1 MLLLLCIMLDS
12 DPDRRGRTS
21 VCHRITPFLDQRINA
36 KFAKSMS
43 GFATACLP
51 TGRQR
56 RQSLS
61 PRTRAWH
68 CVSLGS
74 FHVKSTDGFH

>member
-21 VCHRITPFLDQRINA
+21 VCRRITPFLDQRQRINA
-36 KFAKSMS
+36 TFAKSVS
-43 GFATACLP
+43 ASACLP
-51 TGRQR
+51 TGRKR

-61 PRTRAWH
+61 PRSRAWH
-68 CVSLGS
+68 CVGK
-74 FHVKSTDGFH
+74 H

>member
-1 MLLLLCIMLDS
+1 MLDS

-21 VCHRITPFLDQRINA
+21 VCRRITPFLDQRQQINA

-43 GFATACLP
+43 ASACLP
-51 TGRQR
+51 TGRKR

-61 PRTRAWH
+61 PRTRAWQRSRPGTAL
-68 CVSLGS
+68 VN
-74 FHVKSTDGFH
+74 TDDS

>member
-21 VCHRITPFLDQRINA
+21 VCRRITHFLDQRQWINA

-43 GFATACLP
+43 ASACLP
-51 TGRQR
+51 VPTGRKR

-68 CVSLGS
+68 CVGK
-74 FHVKSTDGFH
+74 H